1 MKREDLVRQTQ
12 DLIDQG
18 DRIARAPSRAALNTW
33 LAASDALLSSAWGQ
47 MDRYHQAWLD
57 VGRIAQPL
65 RGRQISEQEEAD
77 EVRAVVAAKG
87 AVLRASLDAV
97 ERLGMPFLGETKARA
112 KDEKAGLP
120 DHLFEAPQ
128 QVGSKE
134 LVELGHLGRGGVG
147 RGVGGGGVG
156 RGVGGGIGTT
166 IIANQLP
173 TN

>member
-65 RGRQISEQEEAD
+65 RGRQISEGEEAD

-97 ERLGMPFLGETKARA
+97 ERLGMPFLGETKGRA

-120 DHLFEAPQ
+120 DHLFEAPH
-128 QVGSKE
+128 G
-134 LVELGHLGRGGVG
+134 L
-147 RGVGGGGVG
+147 VGGAGVLQAAIDAARKAASEHEDHALNRTRTPVKG
-156 RGVGGGIGTT
+156 EGDD
-166 IIANQLP
+166 LW
-173 TN
+173 

>member
-65 RGRQISEQEEAD
+65 RGRQISEGEEAD
-77 EVRAVVAAKG
+77 EVRAVVTLEDSSRMTGWLERQVAK
-87 AVLRASLDAV
+87 AHEACRAELTAFAKNDRASGD
-97 ERLGMPFLGETKARA
+97 R
-112 KDEKAGLP
+112 
-120 DHLFEAPQ
+120 
-128 QVGSKE
+128 
-134 LVELGHLGRGGVG
+134 
-147 RGVGGGGVG
+147 
-156 RGVGGGIGTT
+156 
-166 IIANQLP
+166 
-173 TN
+173 

>member
-1 MKREDLVRQTQ
+1 
-12 DLIDQG
+12 
-18 DRIARAPSRAALNTW
+18 
-33 LAASDALLSSAWGQ
+33 

-112 KDEKAGLP
+112 
-120 DHLFEAPQ
+120 
-128 QVGSKE
+128 
-134 LVELGHLGRGGVG
+134 
-147 RGVGGGGVG
+147 
-156 RGVGGGIGTT
+156 
-166 IIANQLP
+166 
-173 TN
+173 